1 MDASQQVVI
10 DTGQVLT
17 PGVYQA
23 ISVRVCVA
31 EQTLVQVW
39 TQVDRQT
46 FQLKWQT
53 AFTPTADE
61 TLSDSI
67 TVTAAHST

>member
-1 MDASQQVVI
+1 MDDSQQVVI

-23 ISVRVCVA
+23 VTVRVCTT
-31 EQTLVQVW
+31 EQMLIQVW
-39 TQVDRQT
+39 TQIDSQT

-53 AFTPTADE
+53 PFRPTAAD
-61 TLSDSI
+61 TLRDYV
-67 TVTAAHST
+67 TVIYS